1 MKISDENIKRK
12 NPINRNNLFTSDRTI
27 DFQVSIGMEY
37 LNKVVN
43 QTIVLYEIDRENTKI
58 SDIYKEATFDDLVFK
73 TPVELNVLY
82 TLNRAELKT
91 YDASGI
97 KGYYLKVG
105 KLTFNIFEKELIENR
120 CDIKRGDYI
129 GLQVTN
135 DRMEY
140 FIVTDDG
147 RVNYDNAHTLFGTKP
162 TYRSI
167 SCAIASD
174 RSETQNI

>member
-12 NPINRNNLFTSDRTI
+12 NPINRNNLFASDRTI

-43 QTIVLYEIDRENTKI
+43 QTIVLYEVDRENTKI

-73 TPVELNVLY
+73 TPVELNVMY
-82 TLNRAELKT
+82 TLDKAELKT

>member
-43 QTIVLYEIDRENTKI
+43 QTIVLYEVDRENTKI